1 MEPVGQSGPPPPDWL
16 INIKMPVL
24 VKGIVYIY
32 YGRYMDRE
40 GGVIVSDCYSYSA
53 GSHATEHQCAL
64 QCCLDISEK
73 KGRGARVGVDGCFL
87 LNDTLSFSSLPLPL
101 PLSLSLSAPL
111 FLQR

>member
-1 MEPVGQSGPPPPDWL
+1 MEQIRATISVYNREGGIRKEGKIGGASWPVPPSDWL

-24 VKGIVYIY
+24 VNGIVYIY

-64 QCCLDISEK
+64 LCWLDISEK
-73 KGRGARVGVDGCFL
+73 KRRGARVGMGGPGV
-87 LNDTLSFSSLPLPL
+87 LP
-101 PLSLSLSAPL
+101 S
-111 FLQR
+111 Q